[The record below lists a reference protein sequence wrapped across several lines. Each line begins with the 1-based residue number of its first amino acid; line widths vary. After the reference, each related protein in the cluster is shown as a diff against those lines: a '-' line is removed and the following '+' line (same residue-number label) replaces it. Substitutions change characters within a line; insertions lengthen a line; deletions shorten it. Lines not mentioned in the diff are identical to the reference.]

1 MVLDK
6 CRAEGIDLK
15 NHMATLS
22 AGLEATIREWFTE
35 GAAATAV
42 ETSEHVDLGK
52 AREIAKKTRR
62 KHKEGEE
69 TQEAGAPAEGGAD
82 TTGVA
87 VEEQPAVAAQAGTQ
101 EAAPGAP
108 EAPATG
114 EAAPAP
120 ADAPTSGQ
128 AVAAPHGVAEVPQA
142 QAQPAAR
149 APAAAA
155 AQAAVVPTAAVVEQQ
170 QPQPVAPAAPAG
182 TSATP
187 VAGVGPH
194 VQPHR
199 QVHPAGAQP
208 QGVDQASAQS
218 PEAPQQAPHGQG
230 KVRGPIKPAGPQLVP
245 KPAKLKGPR
254 VVRMEKPD
262 NIRIPTGRSQS
273 YNRPGARPSPGA
285 GAPGAAAPGVD
296 AGFRKKPPIVP
307 VVIDE
312 EEGEKKKVGAGGAK
326 KRSPR
331 RRGGRSAESG
341 EGLKEWRDRDL
352 AERSQRLAAA
362 TGGILRRHRAAAG
375 SQKTESGEVIRGH
388 HIVVQEPITPK
399 NLSSVLGLKTSE
411 IIRKLMELGTMTT
424 TNQVLDRE
432 AAQAMALDFGI
443 ELEILRAH
451 SAEEE
456 LVAKLQARHKGD
468 LVTRAPVVTFL
479 GHVDHGKTS
488 LLDRIRSATVAAG
501 EAGGITQHFGAYRF
515 DKDDRHV
522 VFLDTPGHEAFTAM
536 RARGANMTDVVVLVV
551 AADDGVM
558 PQTIEAIS
566 HAKAAKVPIVVALNK
581 IDIPGANV
589 QKVLGQLSEHEL
601 QPREWGGSVEVI
613 RTSATTGEGI
623 EDLVTTLS
631 LEAELL
637 ELKAEPAG
645 PAFGFVIEAKMDP
658 GLGVLARLLIR
669 DGTLKIGDMLLA
681 GKGYGRVRQMLD
693 HKGKMVN
700 ESGPSTPVEVAG
712 LDQMPE
718 AGDRFYVVET
728 QEQAR
733 EVAEDRIQ
741 RARTAALEPE
751 KQITLENLFSKI
763 ESGQINELPLIVK
776 ADVQGSMEALLASIN
791 KLSGTEVRVNIL
803 HSAVGGISAGD
814 VSLAEAS
821 NAIIIGF
828 NVVADSSARSL
839 AEAKK
844 VDIRLYRIIYE
855 VIDDIRKALEE
866 GLAPEVKLENIGRCE
881 IRQTFKVS
889 KVGTIAGCYV
899 QEGVVAR
906 NAMLRIIRDNV
917 VVEDGRTL
925 ESLKRFK
932 DDAREVRAGMECGLK
947 IAGYDDIKEGDILE
961 FYRKVEVARKL

>member
-1 MVLDK
+1 ML
-6 CRAEGIDLK
+6 
-15 NHMATLS
+15 
-22 AGLEATIREWFTE
+22 
-35 GAAATAV
+35 
-42 ETSEHVDLGK
+42 
-52 AREIAKKTRR
+52 
-62 KHKEGEE
+62 
-69 TQEAGAPAEGGAD
+69 
-82 TTGVA
+82 
-87 VEEQPAVAAQAGTQ
+87 
-101 EAAPGAP
+101 
-108 EAPATG
+108 
-114 EAAPAP
+114 
-120 ADAPTSGQ
+120 
-128 AVAAPHGVAEVPQA
+128 
-142 QAQPAAR
+142 
-149 APAAAA
+149 
-155 AQAAVVPTAAVVEQQ
+155 
-170 QPQPVAPAAPAG
+170 
-182 TSATP
+182 
-187 VAGVGPH
+187 
-194 VQPHR
+194 
-199 QVHPAGAQP
+199 
-208 QGVDQASAQS
+208 
-218 PEAPQQAPHGQG
+218 PEAPQAPQAQG
-230 KVRGPIKPAGPQLVP
+230 KVRGPIMPAGPQLVP
-245 KPAKLKGPR
+245 LPAKLKGPR

-262 NIRIPTGRSQS
+262 NVRIPPGRGQYSRPGVA
-273 YNRPGARPSPGA
+273 RPGASAPGARAPGA
-285 GAPGAAAPGVD
+285 GEPGATGGATSR
-296 AGFRKKPPIVP
+296 RKPLVP
-307 VVIDE
+307 AVIDE
-312 EEGEKKKVGAGGAK
+312 EEGDKKKVGAGGAK

-331 RRGGRSAESG
+331 RRGGRSGESG
-341 EGLKEWRDRDL
+341 VGSNEWRDRDL

-362 TGGILRRHRAAAG
+362 TGGTLRRHRAAAG

-411 IIRKLMELGTMTT
+411 IIRKLMEQGTMTT
-424 TNQVLDRE
+424 TNQVLERD

-456 LVAKLQARHKGD
+456 LVSKLQSRVKG
-468 LVTRAPVVTFL
+468 LMLNRAPVVTFL

-488 LLDRIRSATVAAG
+488 LLDRIRSATVASG
-501 EAGGITQHFGAYRF
+501 EAGGITQHFGAYRY

-589 QKVLGQLSEHEL
+589 QKVLGQLSEHDL
-601 QPREWGGSVEVI
+601 QPREWGGNVEVI
-613 RTSATTGEGI
+613 RTSATTGEGVD
-623 EDLVTTLS
+623 DLVTTLS

-637 ELKAEPAG
+637 ELKAEPPA
-645 PAFGFVIEAKMDP
+645 PAFGFVMEAKMDA
-658 GLGVLARLLIR
+658 GLGVLARLLVR
-669 DGTLKIGDMLLA
+669 DGTLKIGDILLA

-693 HKGKMVN
+693 HHGKMVN

-728 QEQAR
+728 LEQAR
-733 EVAEDRIQ
+733 EVAQDRIE

-776 ADVQGSMEALLASIN
+776 ADVQGSLEALLASIN

-866 GLAPEVKLENIGRCE
+866 GLAPEVRLENIGRTE

-899 QEGVVAR
+899 QEGVIAR